1 MNEIIESLYK
11 RKSMRVYEE
20 RTIPEEMKRIIL
32 EAAAQA
38 PSAGFQQ
45 LYTILDITYK
55 ELKLALSDSCD
66 NQPFIAKAPMV
77 LVFCAD
83 CKKWYDT
90 YLEAGCTPRKP
101 GAGDL
106 MLAVTDAAIA
116 AQNAVVA
123 AESFGIGSC
132 YIGDIM
138 ENCEEQRRLL
148 KLPEYVFPAV
158 MLVFGWPT
166 EQQKH
171 RPKPV
176 RFEQKHIVHEN
187 TYRSMD
193 GEELRNM
200 FEGRCGQKSFEDWTA
215 AFCGRKYNSDFS
227 KEMTR
232 SVEEY
237 LKQFLRKDCDV

>member
-38 PSAGFQQ
+38 PSAGCQQ
-45 LYTILDITYK
+45 LYTILDITDK
-55 ELKLALSDSCD
+55 ELKVALSETCD

-148 KLPEYVFPAV
+148 KLPEYVFPAE
-158 MLVFGWPT
+158 MLCLDGQQSSRNTDQNQYGLNRSTLYMKIHTAVWT
-166 EQQKH
+166 EKNFEICLKAAADRKALRTGLQLFAAVNIILIFQK
-171 RPKPV
+171 K
-176 RFEQKHIVHEN
+176 
-187 TYRSMD
+187 
-193 GEELRNM
+193 
-200 FEGRCGQKSFEDWTA
+200 
-215 AFCGRKYNSDFS
+215 
-227 KEMTR
+227 
-232 SVEEY
+232 
-237 LKQFLRKDCDV
+237 